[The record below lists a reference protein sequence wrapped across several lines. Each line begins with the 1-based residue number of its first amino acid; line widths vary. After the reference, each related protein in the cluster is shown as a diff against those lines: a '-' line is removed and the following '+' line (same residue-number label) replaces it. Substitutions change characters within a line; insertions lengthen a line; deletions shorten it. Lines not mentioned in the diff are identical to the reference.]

1 MEAQLSGLAGLG
13 GLRGL
18 GGLGG
23 LVGLGGQRVGE
34 EGAERSSGVG
44 CVGVLWKPFRAHSR
58 PFPCWREPIFD
69 QLAGAAIV

>member
-1 MEAQLSGLAGLG
+1 MEAQVSGLAGLA
-13 GLRGL
+13 GL
-18 GGLGG
+18 GGG

-58 PFPCWREPIFD
+58 PFPC
-69 QLAGAAIV
+69 